1 MGCRLTNVRRGAHCR
16 PINTCSCP
24 AGRPQNISE
33 YWFYWPQT
41 WGIVKAHSAG
51 QCYVWTAW
59 YYLVSWF
66 AHCPYFPLPSPVHIF
81 MNLLLVITIKTNV
94 SVQSVCGACSDH
106 MSREC
111 GVLFYHI
118 YLQTFF
124 TQLFMAL
131 GSRSEETISS
141 SLHYIGKFP
150 TQ

>member
-1 MGCRLTNVRRGAHCR
+1 MSHTGCSLSANQYVLMSRRETAKYFRILILLATNMRECEG
-16 PINTCSCP
+16 
-24 AGRPQNISE
+24 PQ
-33 YWFYWPQT
+33 WWT
-41 WGIVKAHSAG
+41 VLW
-51 QCYVWTAW
+51 WTAW
-59 YYLVSWF
+59 YYLVSWS
-66 AHCPYFPLPSPVHIF
+66 AHCPYFPLPSPAHIF

-106 MSREC
+106 MRREC